1 MDIQMST
8 ANETQANKRA
18 RKHNAVVLP
27 EGITQQM
34 MRQYVYY
41 CSEYYDK
48 SHTKKREYFRV
59 DHPLLGKYWATTKSN
74 KVSIKDKLSQANNI
88 VDELEKEEDE
98 ENEKECEE
106 TAS

>member
-8 ANETQANKRA
+8 ATETQANKRA

-74 KVSIKDKLSQANNI
+74 KVSIKDKLTQANNV
-88 VDELEKEEDE
+88 VDELEKEEE
-98 ENEKECEE
+98 EECEQHNE
-106 TAS
+106 TIS

>member
-8 ANETQANKRA
+8 TTETQANKRA

-74 KVSIKDKLSQANNI
+74 SVSIKDKLTQANSI
-88 VDELEKEEDE
+88 VDELEKEK
-98 ENEKECEE
+98 EKEKEPVLY
-106 TAS
+106 

>member
-48 SHTKKREYFRV
+48 SHTIYHIFQIFQFILIEIFFTINLHVTLKSYIHFMKTYHVFATFQFR
-59 DHPLLGKYWATTKSN
+59 
-74 KVSIKDKLSQANNI
+74 
-88 VDELEKEEDE
+88 
-98 ENEKECEE
+98 
-106 TAS
+106 

>member
-1 MDIQMST
+1 MDIQMSNT
-8 ANETQANKRA
+8 NETHANKRA

-74 KVSIKDKLSQANNI
+74 KVSIKDKLTQANNV
-88 VDELEKEEDE
+88 VDELEKEDE
-98 ENEKECEE
+98 TEQECEI
-106 TAS
+106 

>member
-1 MDIQMST
+1 MDIQMS
-8 ANETQANKRA
+8 AIIETQANKRA

-74 KVSIKDKLSQANNI
+74 KVTIKDKLAQANNV
-88 VDELEKEEDE
+88 VDELEKEE
-98 ENEKECEE
+98 EKECEE
-106 TAS
+106 SAI

>member
-8 ANETQANKRA
+8 ATETEANKRA

-59 DHPLLGKYWATTKSN
+59 DHPLLGRYWATTKSN
-74 KVSIKDKLSQANNI
+74 KVSIKDKLTQANNV
-88 VDELEKEEDE
+88 VDELEKEDE
-98 ENEKECEE
+98 EKEEQECEI
-106 TAS
+106 

>member
-1 MDIQMST
+1 MST
-8 ANETQANKRA
+8 ATETQANKRA

-74 KVSIKDKLSQANNI
+74 KVSIKDKLAQANNI
-88 VDELEKEEDE
+88 VDELEKEDED
-98 ENEKECEE
+98 NEKECEE

>member
-1 MDIQMST
+1 MST
-8 ANETQANKRA
+8 TNETQANKRA

-74 KVSIKDKLSQANNI
+74 KVSIKDKLTQANSI
-88 VDELEKEEDE
+88 VDELEKDEDE
-98 ENEKECEE
+98 EEEYEQQNE
-106 TAS
+106 TIS

>member
-8 ANETQANKRA
+8 TNETQANKRA

-74 KVSIKDKLSQANNI
+74 KVSIKDKLAQANHV
-88 VDELEKEEDE
+88 VDELEKEV
-98 ENEKECEE
+98 EKEEE
-106 TAS
+106 CQVSAN

>member
-8 ANETQANKRA
+8 ATEIQANKRA

-27 EGITQQM
+27 DGITQQM

-59 DHPLLGKYWATTKSN
+59 DHPLLGRYWATTKSN
-74 KVSIKDKLSQANNI
+74 KVSIKDKLTQANNV
-88 VDELEKEEDE
+88 VDELEKEDE
-98 ENEKECEE
+98 EKEEQECEI
-106 TAS
+106 

>member
-8 ANETQANKRA
+8 ATETQANKRA

-59 DHPLLGKYWATTKSN
+59 DHPLLGRYWATTKSN
-74 KVSIKDKLSQANNI
+74 KVSIKDKLAQANNI
-88 VDELEKEEDE
+88 VDELEKEDED
-98 ENEKECEE
+98 NEKECEE

>member
-8 ANETQANKRA
+8 TTETQANKRA

-74 KVSIKDKLSQANNI
+74 KVSIKDKLAQANYVVN
-88 VDELEKEEDE
+88 ELEKEPE
-98 ENEKECEE
+98 EECEE
-106 TAS
+106 QSETIS